1 MIDAEELC
9 AKARFCH
16 RAGNTWN
23 LTEKSDDSKSKE
35 IAIQEACD
43 CPSGRLVAW
52 DKNTKKAIEPKFEPS
67 ISLTEAPYRKISGPL
82 WVKGGIPLEGADGTE
97 YEVRNRMTICR
108 CGKSTNKPFCDGT
121 HFSTGFKDGDLS
133 IE

>member
-1 MIDAEELC
+1 M
-9 AKARFCH
+9 
-16 RAGNTWN
+16 N

-35 IAIQEACD
+35 FAIQEACD

-52 DKNTKKAIEPKFEPS
+52 DKDTKKAIEPKFEPS

-121 HFSTGFKDGDLS
+121 HFPTGFKDGDLS